1 MSDSPLRLL
10 AVLAHPDDESFGPGG
25 SLAKA
30 VTEGVDVHLL
40 TVTDGAAGTAEGLE
54 GAELATVRTHELEGA
69 ARELGVTLHR
79 LDHRDSGF
87 HDEVA
92 GSHEKAFVNVDFE
105 QLVGEIGEYIQ
116 RLRPHVVLT
125 HDETGGYGHPDH
137 VRCHEATLAAFRSAA
152 PWKPQRLYCEVSS
165 DRWMKVAAA
174 SMRLFGKDPTA
185 VGENNDIDLTK
196 VGVPASSITTRV
208 DIRGQWAAK
217 KAAQARHES
226 QGGGPPHTRYLP
238 VWMLRVLFPTETFLR
253 VEPASAGPRE
263 TSLFEG
269 LA

>member
-1 MSDSPLRLL
+1 MRDEPLRLL
-10 AVLAHPDDESFGPGG
+10 AVFAHPDDESFGPGG
-25 SLAKA
+25 TLAKA
-30 VTEGVDVHLL
+30 VADGVEVHLL
-40 TVTDGAAGTAEGLE
+40 TVTDGAAGTADGLA
-54 GAELATVRTHELEGA
+54 GAELARVRTEELEA
-69 ARELGVTLHR
+69 AAGELGVTLHR

-87 HDEVA
+87 HDDVA
-92 GSHEKAFVNVDFE
+92 GKHPEAFINVDV
-105 QLVGEIGEYIQ
+105 QQTVGEIGEHIQ

-137 VRCHEATLAAFRSAA
+137 VRCHELTLEAFQSAG

-208 DIRGQWAAK
+208 DIRRNWGAK

-238 VWMLRVLFPTETFLR
+238 VWMLRVLFPSETFLR
-253 VEPASAGPRE
+253 VEPAGAGVRE

>member
-1 MSDSPLRLL
+1 MSDGPLRLL
-10 AVLAHPDDESFGPGG
+10 AVFAHPDDESFGPGG
-25 SLAKA
+25 TLAKA
-30 VTEGVDVHLL
+30 AANGVEVHLL
-40 TVTDGAAGTAEGLE
+40 TATDGAAGTADGLD
-54 GAELATVRTHELEGA
+54 GAELAAVRIEELEA
-69 ARELGVTLHR
+69 AAGELGVTLHR

-92 GSHEKAFVNVDFE
+92 GRHPEAFVNVD
-105 QLVGEIGEYIQ
+105 VDRIVAEIGEYIQ

-137 VRCHEATLAAFRSAA
+137 VRCHEVTLAAFQSAE
-152 PWKPQRLYCEVSS
+152 PWTPQRLYCEVSS

-174 SMRLFGKDPTA
+174 TMRLLGKDPTA
-185 VGENNDIDLTK
+185 VGENKDIDLTK
-196 VGVPASSITTRV
+196 VGVPAASITTRV
-208 DIRGQWAAK
+208 DVRRNWGAK
-217 KAAQARHES
+217 KAAQARHAS

-238 VWMLRVLFPTETFLR
+238 IWMLRVLFPSETFLR
-253 VEPASAGPRE
+253 VEPAGGGRHE